1 MFGLRPAES
10 ECPTATRFWRYF
22 GCAAVAALVSASCGS
37 PASTILGDLGQI
49 TKNGL
54 MRICSTGD
62 YPPFTYRDPQ
72 GQWSGMDIDLAHN
85 LVQRLNVKLDLV
97 QTTWASMMS
106 DLDAKCDVAMGG
118 ISITL
123 DRARQALYS
132 NPYLR
137 DGKAAVV
144 RCTDRSKYHT
154 LAAIDQ
160 PGVRIVV
167 NPGGTNADFVKARI
181 HRATKVEYPDNNTIF
196 TQLTGGHADVMIT
209 DASEIRWQIKQN
221 PQLCGESLDTP
232 FTFEQKAYL
241 VRQSGTTLLSWL
253 NEWLNIANNDGTF
266 STISQNWLGQTV
278 GP

>member
-1 MFGLRPAES
+1 M
-10 ECPTATRFWRYF
+10 TTRFWRCF
-22 GCAAVAALVSASCGS
+22 SCAAIVAWVGVSCGS
-37 PASTILGDLGQI
+37 PASTMLGDLGQI
-49 TKNGL
+49 TKSGSI
-54 MRICSTGD
+54 RVCSTGD
-62 YPPFTYRDPQ
+62 YAPFTYRDPQ
-72 GQWSGMDIDLAHN
+72 GQWSGIDIDMAHN
-85 LVQRLNVKLDLV
+85 LAQRLNVQLNLV
-97 QTTWASMMS
+97 PTTWASLMS

-123 DRARQALYS
+123 DRARYALYS
-132 NPYLR
+132 SPYLR

-144 RCTDRSKYHT
+144 RCTDRSKYPT

-167 NPGGTNADFVKARI
+167 NPGGTNADFVKAGI
-181 HRATKVEYPDNNTIF
+181 HRATKIEYPDNNTIF

-209 DASEIRWQIKQN
+209 DASEIRWQLKQN
-221 PQLCGESLDTP
+221 AQLCGESLDTP

-241 VRQSGTTLLSWL
+241 VRHNGTVLRGWL

>member
-1 MFGLRPAES
+1 MFGPRPAKS
-10 ECPTATRFWRYF
+10 GWLIATQFWRFISCTATVMVF
-22 GCAAVAALVSASCGS
+22 GASCGS
-37 PASTILGDLGQI
+37 PASTMGDLGQI

-54 MRICSTGD
+54 VRVCSTGD
-62 YPPFTYRDPQ
+62 YRPFTYLDPH
-72 GQWSGMDIDLAHN
+72 GQWSGMDIDMAHN
-85 LVQRLNVKLDLV
+85 LAQRLNVKLDLV
-97 QTTWASMMS
+97 QTTWATMMS
-106 DLDAKCDVAMGG
+106 DLDAKCDIAMGG

-123 DRARQALYS
+123 DRARQGLYS

-144 RCTDRSKYHT
+144 RCTDGSKYQT

-160 PGVRIVV
+160 PGVRVVV

-181 HRATKVEYPDNNTIF
+181 HRATVANYPDNNTIF
-196 TQLTGGHADVMIT
+196 TQLTAGQADVMIT
-209 DASEIRWQIKQN
+209 DASEIRWQTRQDA
-221 PQLCGESLDTP
+221 QLCGESIDHP

-241 VRQSGTTLLSWL
+241 VRQSDEALRSWL

-266 STISQNWLGQTV
+266 AAISQNWLGQQV

>member
-1 MFGLRPAES
+1 MFGLRPAAGERAM
-10 ECPTATRFWRYF
+10 PTRFWCYV
-22 GCAAVAALVSASCGS
+22 GCAAIVAVVGASCGS
-37 PASTILGDLGQI
+37 PASTILGDLGEI
-49 TKNGL
+49 TKNGR
-54 MRICSTGD
+54 MRVCSTGD

-72 GQWSGMDIDLAHN
+72 GQWSGMDIDMAHN
-85 LVQRLNVKLDLV
+85 LAQRLSVKLELV
-97 QTTWASMMS
+97 QTTWASLMS

-123 DRARQALYS
+123 DRARYALYS

-137 DGKAAVV
+137 DGKAAAV
-144 RCTDRSKYHT
+144 RCTDRSKYQT

-167 NPGGTNADFVKARI
+167 NPGGTNADFVNARI
-181 HRATKVEYPDNNTIF
+181 QRAAKLEYPDNNTIF

-221 PQLCGESLDTP
+221 AQLCGGSLDTP

-241 VRQSGTTLLSWL
+241 VRHNGTALLSWV

-266 STISQNWLGQTV
+266 STISQNWLGQTA

>member
-1 MFGLRPAES
+1 MFGPRRAES
-10 ECPTATRFWRYF
+10 KRLIATRLWRYLS
-22 GCAAVAALVSASCGS
+22 CAAIVMVLGASCGS
-37 PASTILGDLGQI
+37 PASTMGDLGQI

-54 MRICSTGD
+54 VRICSTGD
-62 YPPFTYRDPQ
+62 YRPFTYLDPH
-72 GQWSGMDIDLAHN
+72 GQWSGMDIDMAHN
-85 LVQRLNVKLDLV
+85 LAQRLNVKLDLV
-97 QTTWASMMS
+97 QTTWAGMMG
-106 DLDAKCDVAMGG
+106 DLDAKCDIAMGG

-123 DRARQALYS
+123 DRARQGLYS

-144 RCTDRSKYHT
+144 RCTDRSKYQT

-160 PGVRIVV
+160 PGVRVVV

-181 HRATKVEYPDNNTIF
+181 HRATVVNYPDNNTIF
-196 TQLTGGHADVMIT
+196 TQLTAGQADVMIT
-209 DASEIRWQIKQN
+209 DASEIRWQTKQDA
-221 PQLCGESLDTP
+221 QLCGESIDHP

-241 VRQSGTTLLSWL
+241 VRQSDEALRSWL

-266 STISQNWLGQTV
+266 AAISQNWLGQQV